1 MDETPRDDSRS
12 MGLPIRPAEPG
23 KKLTFFGFFR
33 ARFVTGLLVSFPL
46 VVTLFFGRFLF
57 DLIDRWADPISR
69 RLFDRPVPGFGA
81 AVFVVG
87 VFLLGVLAHNV
98 IGRRVLQFGERL
110 FARIPVLRAVYTGT
124 REVTRAFAGNRAK
137 SFRRVVLVPFPNE
150 NVWAVAFVTTEFEE
164 ATPDGPRRVTAVFM
178 PTTPNPTSGPSCRS
192 RPVSRTAP
200 PTITPSS
207 RRPTIRWA
215 SRLPSGRIRCRA
227 RSLTASTT
235 VSRW

>member
-1 MDETPRDDSRS
+1 MDETPRTESGS
-12 MGLPIRPAEPG
+12 MGLPIRPPEPG
-23 KKLTFFGFFR
+23 KRLTFFGFFR

-178 PTTPNPTSGPSCRS
+178 PTTPNPTTGFFLVYPATAVRATDMSVEEAIRMVISGGL
-192 RPVSRTAP
+192 VSASQGRVFPAAP
-200 PTITPSS
+200 APKDSVP
-207 RRPTIRWA
+207 
-215 SRLPSGRIRCRA
+215 
-227 RSLTASTT
+227 
-235 VSRW
+235 